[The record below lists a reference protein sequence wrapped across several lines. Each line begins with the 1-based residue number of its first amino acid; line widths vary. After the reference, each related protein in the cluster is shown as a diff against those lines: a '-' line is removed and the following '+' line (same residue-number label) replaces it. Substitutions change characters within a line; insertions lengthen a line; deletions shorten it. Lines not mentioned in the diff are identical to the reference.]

1 MIFKVNEFILH
12 KYTGH
17 HIRELNK
24 LQHLH
29 RGLRISGLHIIVCAQ
44 DALEANMRNKKYLS
58 ELSLAREDDGVEGL

>member
-12 KYTGH
+12 KYAGH
-17 HIRELNK
+17 HFRELNK

-44 DALEANMRNKKYLS
+44 DALEANMRNKYLC
-58 ELSLAREDDGVEGL
+58 ELSLAWEDEGVEGL